1 MKNPFFKNKGPFKIN
16 KLLKLS
22 GIKNLNTFEKDII
35 TNVNDLSN
43 AKNNEITFFH
53 SKNYEKYAKNTNA
66 SYCVTTNKLKNYLP
80 KNCKKIITDNVILT
94 MAKITKC
101 FYPDSVHDYPDNSVK
116 KIEEDLKNKERDIV
130 AQKNILSNEEYSKKI
145 NNLRIKVRDYR
156 NERQKSLD
164 LLTKKRI
171 EISQKFLKKINPLI
185 AEYAKQNSISL
196 IIQKKNI
203 VMGKTEL
210 DITNAIMDLIDKNI
224 KQID

>member
-1 MKNPFFKNKGPFKIN
+1 M
-16 KLLKLS
+16 
-22 GIKNLNTFEKDII
+22 
-35 TNVNDLSN
+35 
-43 AKNNEITFFH
+43 
-53 SKNYEKYAKNTNA
+53 
-66 SYCVTTNKLKNYLP
+66 
-80 KNCKKIITDNVILT
+80 KKIIFLIFISFLLTSKGLATNQIAYIDMDKILNT
-94 MAKITKC
+94 SKVGKKAVADLEENHKKKIKN
-101 FYPDSVHDYPDNSVK
+101 FK
-116 KIEEDLKNKERDIV
+116 KIEEKLKNKERDIV